1 MRTIFGSEVRQKVTV
16 ACATVQVSNSPEKK
30 TKMAPA
36 VQKSKKKSGSDR
48 ASTSAAGAP
57 DDEEAQVPSP
67 RRPAA
72 ASADSA
78 SSNHSVGISEIKKTL
93 QQLKKDVQTLLTD
106 QKDSK
111 EHFRNW
117 KRDCKT
123 NVRDTRDELDNIVR
137 RLDKVES
144 QGAQYLFLHCF
155 IPTVVL

>member
-30 TKMAPA
+30 TEMAGK
-36 VQKSKKKSGSDR
+36 QSSKAKKSAAA
-48 ASTSAAGAP
+48 ASTSAAAAP

-78 SSNHSVGISEIKKTL
+78 SSNHSVGISDIKKTL
-93 QQLKKDVQTLLTD
+93 KQLKRDVQTLLTD

-111 EHFRNW
+111 SDIRQL

-123 NVRDTRDELDNIVR
+123 NVRDNRDELDNIVR

-144 QGAQYLFLHCF
+144 QGAQHFVLHCF
-155 IPTVVL
+155 IPSFLL